1 MVMEPSVLINQA
13 KDLAKVQR
21 EQLSEFKQIITDAIS
36 PEEIRSVKRV
46 IIFGDGDSY
55 HAARAMEMAFE
66 NIANITCEPM
76 SSQRFLNY
84 NVEWMRV
91 KEQNDT
97 LVIGISASGKTQ
109 RVVQGLERANEHRGF
124 TLALTGTPDS
134 PVTTVAQRSV
144 CVEVPNMG
152 PSPGIRTYNASLM
165 GLGLLALRIGEISEN
180 LDQAETGELY
190 KQLADLA
197 DALEQTANAAEKNT
211 QETANA
217 LSDAQKMMFLGSGPS
232 YGTALFSAAKI
243 VEAAGVFAIGQDLEE
258 WAHVE
263 RFAYPI
269 DMPVFIIAPP
279 GKSHW
284 RAANLASAAQHYGR
298 RVIAIIKDGDNEIAQ
313 NSDFIFP
320 IFGEM
325 REEFSP
331 LVYHTAVN
339 FFATYLTTNLDR
351 KPFQGDKPEIRQKY
365 EEINAFQL

>member
-1 MVMEPSVLINQA
+1 
-13 KDLAKVQR
+13 
-21 EQLSEFKQIITDAIS
+21 
-36 PEEIRSVKRV
+36 
-46 IIFGDGDSY
+46 
-55 HAARAMEMAFE
+55 
-66 NIANITCEPM
+66 
-76 SSQRFLNY
+76 
-84 NVEWMRV
+84 MRV
-91 KEQNDT
+91 KESNDT

-109 RVVQGLERANEHRGF
+109 RVVQGLEKANKYGGL

-134 PVTTVAQRSV
+134 PVTTVAQRSI

-165 GLGLLALRIGEISEN
+165 GLGLLALQIGEVKEN
-180 LDQAETGELY
+180 LDQTEIGELH
-190 KQLADLA
+190 KQLSDLA
-197 DALEQTANAAEKNT
+197 NALEQTANAAEKT
-211 QETANA
+211 AQDAANA
-217 LSDAQKMMFLGSGPS
+217 LSDAQMMMFLGSGPS

-284 RAANLASAAQHYGR
+284 RAAKLAKAAQYYGR
-298 RVIAIIKDGDNEIAQ
+298 RVVAIIKDGDNEITQ
-313 NSDFIFP
+313 NSDFTFP

-331 LVYHTAVN
+331 LIYHTTVN
-339 FFATYLTTNLDR
+339 FFATYLTANLDR
-351 KPFQGDKPEIRQKY
+351 KPFQGDKPKIRQKY
-365 EEINAFQL
+365 EEINAFQLDD